1 MPLVVVAVAVEGVA
15 LGLARTWADGT
26 KTINSEAWAEGAKA
40 SKAEV
45 LAEEAEV

>member
-1 MPLVVVAVAVEGVA
+1 MVVAVVVEGVA
-15 LGLARTWADGT
+15 LGLARVLAEET